1 MILIPLQV
9 IWKYFYSRDS
19 AGEHGTLYQLRNL
32 IKRTNVVSDPANNF
46 NACNDFLNLITTC
59 QILTASLQVLGMESL
74 SDVPSSSIV
83 PSKDDLISET
93 PTCRKETLKSICCK
107 VVERFIKFQFNPDN
121 SDPIS
126 SEPQSS
132 AQLSELRP
140 SAQSSKPQPSA
151 QSSEPQPSAQSSE
164 PQPSAQSSEF
174 RPSATKPRASAS
186 KPRAS
191 ASKPRASASKPRA
204 SASKPRASVSKPL
217 KHADGVHEYTVNL
230 LGMGCLYMEFADAI
244 KEGDGDR
251 VIRCWRYLLP
261 VFKSSDRKN
270 YSIEAFNL
278 LNQYEYQLTPRQS
291 AQLAWNRFINT
302 NGVRGRNIPCDLH
315 QEHLNR
321 ICKRAIRHLGA
332 NQTET
337 AITRAGKVLG
347 TLYPVLMQYDMQTH
361 VSESCGIHRA
371 PSNCQKDRDTIIREL
386 QRTKVFSTLQDRKYR
401 TFPRPRDPLHAKSI
415 SEVLEWIT
423 KHIVSIDKNKS

>member
-1 MILIPLQV
+1 MGV
-9 IWKYFYSRDS
+9 
-19 AGEHGTLYQLRNL
+19 
-32 IKRTNVVSDPANNF
+32 ANPRV
-46 NACNDFLNLITTC
+46 L
-59 QILTASLQVLGMESL
+59 ASLQVLGMESL

-140 SAQSSKPQPSA
+140 SAQSS
-151 QSSEPQPSAQSSE
+151 E

-174 RPSATKPRASAS
+174 RPSATKPRASASKPRASASKPRASAS

-423 KHIVSIDKNKS
+423 KHIVSIDKKKS

>member
-1 MILIPLQV
+1 M
-9 IWKYFYSRDS
+9 
-19 AGEHGTLYQLRNL
+19 
-32 IKRTNVVSDPANNF
+32 VSDPANNF

-140 SAQSSKPQPSA
+140 SAQSRVSLNHLLNRVSFDHLRLSPEPLPV
-151 QSSEPQPSAQSSE
+151 SS
-164 PQPSAQSSEF
+164 
-174 RPSATKPRASAS
+174 KPRASAS

-217 KHADGVHEYTVNL
+217 KHADGVHEYTVRYAKMEFL
-230 LGMGCLYMEFADAI
+230 LGMGYA
-244 KEGDGDR
+244 
-251 VIRCWRYLLP
+251 LL
-261 VFKSSDRKN
+261 
-270 YSIEAFNL
+270 
-278 LNQYEYQLTPRQS
+278 
-291 AQLAWNRFINT
+291 
-302 NGVRGRNIPCDLH
+302 H
-315 QEHLNR
+315 
-321 ICKRAIRHLGA
+321 
-332 NQTET
+332 
-337 AITRAGKVLG
+337 
-347 TLYPVLMQYDMQTH
+347 
-361 VSESCGIHRA
+361 
-371 PSNCQKDRDTIIREL
+371 
-386 QRTKVFSTLQDRKYR
+386 
-401 TFPRPRDPLHAKSI
+401 
-415 SEVLEWIT
+415 
-423 KHIVSIDKNKS
+423 

>member
-1 MILIPLQV
+1 M
-9 IWKYFYSRDS
+9 
-19 AGEHGTLYQLRNL
+19 
-32 IKRTNVVSDPANNF
+32 
-46 NACNDFLNLITTC
+46 
-59 QILTASLQVLGMESL
+59 
-74 SDVPSSSIV
+74 
-83 PSKDDLISET
+83 
-93 PTCRKETLKSICCK
+93 
-107 VVERFIKFQFNPDN
+107 
-121 SDPIS
+121 
-126 SEPQSS
+126 
-132 AQLSELRP
+132 
-140 SAQSSKPQPSA
+140 
-151 QSSEPQPSAQSSE
+151 
-164 PQPSAQSSEF
+164 
-174 RPSATKPRASAS
+174 
-186 KPRAS
+186 
-191 ASKPRASASKPRA
+191 
-204 SASKPRASVSKPL
+204 SKPL

-423 KHIVSIDKNKS
+423 KHIVSIDKKKS

>member
-1 MILIPLQV
+1 M
-9 IWKYFYSRDS
+9 
-19 AGEHGTLYQLRNL
+19 
-32 IKRTNVVSDPANNF
+32 VSDPANNF

-140 SAQSSKPQPSA
+140 SAQSS
-151 QSSEPQPSAQSSE
+151 E

-174 RPSATKPRASAS
+174 RPSATKPRASASKPRASASKPRASAS

-217 KHADGVHEYTVNL
+217 KHADGVHEYTVN
-230 LGMGCLYMEFADAI
+230 
-244 KEGDGDR
+244 
-251 VIRCWRYLLP
+251 
-261 VFKSSDRKN
+261 
-270 YSIEAFNL
+270 
-278 LNQYEYQLTPRQS
+278 
-291 AQLAWNRFINT
+291 
-302 NGVRGRNIPCDLH
+302 RG
-315 QEHLNR
+315 
-321 ICKRAIRHLGA
+321 
-332 NQTET
+332 
-337 AITRAGKVLG
+337 
-347 TLYPVLMQYDMQTH
+347 
-361 VSESCGIHRA
+361 
-371 PSNCQKDRDTIIREL
+371 
-386 QRTKVFSTLQDRKYR
+386 FS
-401 TFPRPRDPLHAKSI
+401 
-415 SEVLEWIT
+415 
-423 KHIVSIDKNKS
+423 

>member
-1 MILIPLQV
+1 
-9 IWKYFYSRDS
+9 
-19 AGEHGTLYQLRNL
+19 
-32 IKRTNVVSDPANNF
+32 
-46 NACNDFLNLITTC
+46 
-59 QILTASLQVLGMESL
+59 MESL

-132 AQLSELRP
+132 AQLSELR
-140 SAQSSKPQPSA
+140 
-151 QSSEPQPSAQSSE
+151 PSAQSSE

-423 KHIVSIDKNKS
+423 KHIVSIDKKKS